1 MFVHNN
7 CRHDARV
14 LKEAKTLAEVG
25 HDVRIIAVLD
35 KDTEPY
41 EQRDGFR
48 IIRVALDPSNK
59 RASRAIMEAE
69 RCAARSILRPILQ
82 FPVWAYHLIKR
93 RPARSPHKI
102 KQPSVSA
109 PREIEEPSAAGS
121 YEAEQPSKSV
131 FYRVGQWILS
141 SVWSVGW
148 GMRARV
154 RARLARVLR
163 TVNRPFDRVFLL
175 RDYWRRSWRVV
186 RDEPADVYHCHD
198 LSALPAGYTAKRRMG
213 GRLVYDSHELFAE
226 LAYIP
231 RLERMGWRVLE
242 WFLIRRA
249 DEVITTGT
257 YRAEYLAKK
266 YRVVAPTVILNC
278 PPLQLA
284 QAPNRA
290 LHEKLGLTDESARL
304 ILYQGGFGQGRGL
317 DKLVLAAAYLKGY
330 VLVLMGW
337 GKVEAELRSLAKKEG
352 LERRVYFTEP
362 VAPDQ
367 VIYYCMS
374 ASVGVVIVQN
384 TGLNNYYATPNKL
397 YEYINAG
404 LPVVSSDFPALK
416 EVVEGY
422 ELGSTFDPEKPES
435 IAGAISWVL
444 ADERRYD
451 GMKENAL
458 KAAKIF
464 NWENESAK
472 LLDIYRGFSQ
482 PADDGTALR
491 PGI

>member
-1 MFVHNN
+1 MFVSNN

-14 LKEAKTLAEVG
+14 LKEAKTLADAG
-25 HDVRIIAVLD
+25 HDVGVIAVLD

-48 IIRVALDPSNK
+48 IIRVALDPINR
-59 RASRAIMEAE
+59 RASRAIMNCELH
-69 RCAARSILRPILQ
+69 AARSILRPILQ
-82 FPVWAYHLIKR
+82 LPVWAYHLVKR
-93 RPARSPHKI
+93 KPTRSPRKVDRPSRPAPLEIARAPAAASRGVKKPFKSSFYKGGERI
-102 KQPSVSA
+102 LVSA
-109 PREIEEPSAAGS
+109 RGA
-121 YEAEQPSKSV
+121 
-131 FYRVGQWILS
+131 
-141 SVWSVGW
+141 VWNV
-148 GMRARV
+148 RARV
-154 RARLARVLR
+154 RARLAGVLR

-175 RDYWRRSWRVV
+175 RDYWRRSWRAIE
-186 RDEPADVYHCHD
+186 DEPADVYHCHD
-198 LSALPAGYTAKRRMG
+198 LSALPAGYTAKRRTG
-213 GRLVYDSHELFAE
+213 GKLVYDSHELFSE

-242 WFLIRRA
+242 RFLVRRA
-249 DEVITTGT
+249 DKVITTGT

-266 YRVVAPTVILNC
+266 YRIVVPIVILNC
-278 PPLQLA
+278 PPLHPT

-290 LHEKLGLTDESARL
+290 LHEKVGLTDENARL
-304 ILYQGGFGQGRGL
+304 ILYQGGFGEGRGL
-317 DKLVLAAAYLKGY
+317 EKLVLAAAYLEEH

-352 LERRVYFTEP
+352 LEGRVRFTEP

-416 EVVEGY
+416 EIVERY
-422 ELGSTFDPEKPES
+422 ELGCTFDPEKPES
-435 IAGAISWVL
+435 IARAINWVL
-444 ADERRYD
+444 ADEQRYD
-451 GMKENAL
+451 RMKENAL
-458 KAAKIF
+458 EAAKVF

-472 LLDIYRGFSQ
+472 LLEVYRG
-482 PADDGTALR
+482 L
-491 PGI
+491 